1 MSNKFRKFLNTRYK
15 IIIIFAVFVTAFS
28 AVFIFNPA
36 KSKIFPPCLFKT
48 ITGFY
53 CPGCGSL
60 RAVHQLMHGHFIEAF
75 RLNPLMVLFAVIM
88 VVIFIV
94 FLIPSEKIK
103 HLRSKFSKMPIAL
116 IVLVII
122 IAYWIL
128 RNLPFYPFTLLSP
141 GS

>member
-1 MSNKFRKFLNTRYK
+1 MSDEFRKFLNTRYK
-15 IIIIFAVFVTAFS
+15 IIIVFAAFIAVLLAVFV
-28 AVFIFNPA
+28 FNPA
-36 KSKIFPPCLFKT
+36 ESKIFPPCPFKT

-75 RLNPLMVLFAVIM
+75 RLNPLMVLFTVIM
-88 VVIFIV
+88 IAIFIA

-103 HLRSKFSKMPIAL
+103 HLRSRFSKMPIAL

-122 IAYWIL
+122 VAYWLL

-141 GS
+141 AQ